1 MEGSGVLE
9 IETEVCICLC
19 SIAASLS
26 VEPTVACITVC
37 ISSHG
42 VPTAANNVVEPYDN
56 EEDFDN
62 IDQEHGG
69 FACPMPILQA
79 FKHLGETCHP
89 QHT

>member
-1 MEGSGVLE
+1 
-9 IETEVCICLC
+9 
-19 SIAASLS
+19 LS

-62 IDQEHGG
+62 IEGG
-69 FACPMPILQA
+69 KYLMKALQGGSLPVELSTTA
-79 FKHLGETCHP
+79 
-89 QHT
+89 